1 MLIRTLNYGNVTIV
15 ESNVIRVPYDTY
27 VNSVMDINGDW
38 YDIYALAEDGT
49 LVAILDES
57 LDE

>member
-1 MLIRTLNYGNVTIV
+1 MLRTLDYGNVTIV

-27 VNSVMDINGDW
+27 VNSVMDSNGDW